1 MPVLDPDGIV
11 RTTDSGTLR
20 PRLATGREDT
30 TRTDYLSITANGAA
44 LATNIRAVEVSA
56 GNDDPTVTAAI
67 LRFGAKGGAHGVFI
81 PRVVAPPTWAAWM
94 TGMLIY
100 NNTTNQAMIAT
111 NSAWVAL

>member
-1 MPVLDPDGIV
+1 MPVICSEGLV
-11 RTTDSGTLR
+11 RTTDLGTLR

-30 TRTDYLSITANGAA
+30 TRTDYLSVTANGTA
-44 LATNIRAVEVSA
+44 LAANIRAVDVAA
-56 GNDDPTVTAAI
+56 GNDDATVTAAI

-81 PRVVAPPTWAAWM
+81 PRVAAPPTWAAWM

-111 NSAWVAL
+111 NAAWVAL